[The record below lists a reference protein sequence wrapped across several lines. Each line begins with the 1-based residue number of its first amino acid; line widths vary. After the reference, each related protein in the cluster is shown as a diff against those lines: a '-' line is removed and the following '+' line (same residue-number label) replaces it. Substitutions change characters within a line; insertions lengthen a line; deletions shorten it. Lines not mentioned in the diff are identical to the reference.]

1 MKSPRRAIRTLL
13 AAAVLVTAFAAPAA
27 AVPADTDPAASGTV
41 RQGIATD
48 YKWWTWGDLSAG
60 DCHQTGGELRLYS
73 DGKLTFTAKTQ
84 TTFTLSGDI
93 WHARF
98 GLKNTSGQ
106 ELYRT
111 TTYDSPTMWPSKW
124 YDMNAQGTFEPS
136 VYAATA
142 QVTQYYSC

>member
-1 MKSPRRAIRTLL
+1 MHSIKKLL
-13 AAAVLVTAFAAPAA
+13 AAAILLTAFTAPTASADTGPAA
-27 AVPADTDPAASGTV
+27 AGHVQQGVAA
-41 RQGIATD
+41 D

-60 DCHQTGGELRLYS
+60 DCHQSGGELRLYS
-73 DGKLTFTAKTQ
+73 DGKLSFTARTQ

-98 GLKNTSGQ
+98 ALKNASGQ

-124 YDMNAQGTFEPS
+124 YDMKADGTFPQS
-136 VYAATA
+136 VYADTS
-142 QVTQYYSC
+142 QVTQFYSC